1 MIAALANALASATST
16 SITFATREEWLME
29 FVGAMRPAFEE
40 NE

>member
-1 MIAALANALASATST
+1 MIAALATALSAAEPTGR
-16 SITFATREEWLME
+16 TFATREEWLME